1 MSANMLLAL
10 SNQHPTLFL
19 IYSFPWN
26 KNPIRCLLPC
36 CDARLLEASLPTA
49 SSIFGSLL
57 CTASCSSISH
67 GAQPSSPWRL
77 PPHAQPSLLVAAAP
91 SPLVAYGCLLCSIR
105 GAIVGSRPAPSRPP
119 ARQQPS
125 SMDGDFL
132 SCSKKPC
139 RSPLSQFPLTAM
151 DIGCSFPPMAAPTP
165 SMDANSSSP
174 SLPDILW

>member
-49 SSIFGSLL
+49 SSTFGSLL
-57 CTASCSSISH
+57 CTASWSSISH

-77 PPHAQPSLLVAAAP
+77 PPHAKPSLLMAA
-91 SPLVAYGCLLCSIR
+91 V
-105 GAIVGSRPAPSRPP
+105 PAPSYGACP
-119 ARQQPS
+119 Q
-125 SMDGDFL
+125 
-132 SCSKKPC
+132 
-139 RSPLSQFPLTAM
+139 
-151 DIGCSFPPMAAPTP
+151 
-165 SMDANSSSP
+165 SSSP
-174 SLPDILW
+174 AALCPPPSSPSRVFPWCPGCQPLYSMPLLGSWHVRQPSPKLSSSMAQGTIAPFIHDV